1 LFNVSPPYLI
11 IEDLRELEISL
22 SSSLFLS
29 GETSGSTMRL
39 TGNYFFQMIEIIDK
53 KLARVHSYVG

>member
-1 LFNVSPPYLI
+1 VSPPYVV
-11 IEDLRELEISL
+11 IEDLRELESQI

-29 GETSGSTMRL
+29 GDASGSAMRL